1 MPEASRRTYT
11 DAERASIV
19 EGYERWEGSQHTYA
33 RACGIP
39 QATLAAWLRAAAR
52 RCPAPPP
59 KLLEVVATS
68 PPRDEAPPHPVT
80 RVRVEGIELELG
92 SVPPAR
98 WVAELVAELRRC

>member
-19 EGYERWEGSQHTYA
+19 EGYQRWEGSQHAYA

-39 QATLAAWLRAAAR
+39 QATLAAWLRAAER
-52 RCPAPPP
+52 TSPAPPP

-68 PPRDEAPPHPVT
+68 PPRDEASPPSVM
-80 RVRVEGIELELG
+80 RVRFEGVELEVAGL
-92 SVPPAR
+92 PPAR